1 MQRLRPLGHDVKTL
15 LHEVSILGPLGYEP
29 NTLPL
34 RHGAVIVM
42 SRQNIYL
49 LNSMYFIFARHLH
62 PWPSFAYLEIS
73 SIVPNILGE
82 WWPSIPPES

>member
-1 MQRLRPLGHDVKTL
+1 
-15 LHEVSILGPLGYEP
+15 
-29 NTLPL
+29 
-34 RHGAVIVM
+34 VM

-82 WWPSIPPES
+82 WWPSIPPEL